1 MIDSHVEQSLSELE
15 IRRISMTRTIE
26 NKRVWFITGASK
38 GLGYAFT
45 CAALKA
51 GDNVVAVARTL
62 GNLEKLKDMYEESL
76 LPLNLDVSDREAV
89 FSTVEAAIKHF
100 GRLDIV
106 VNNAGIMTLGMIE
119 ELSEIDA
126 RKLMDINF
134 FGTLWVCQ
142 AVMPYLRAQRS
153 GHIIQITSIGA
164 IISGPMSGIYSASKF
179 AVEGMSEALAKE
191 AEHFGV
197 KLTMV
202 EPGGYWTN
210 LYISMNYSKPLD
222 SYGTLREELAKQ
234 YSEGSVDSDPSL
246 AAQAL
251 MKLVDNENPPLR
263 LILGSVVYDLAM
275 DTLETR
281 VATWKEWEAISR
293 ASEKA
298 IPAPEGYGAPEE

>member
-1 MIDSHVEQSLSELE
+1 
-15 IRRISMTRTIE
+15 MTHNIK

-51 GDNVVAVARTL
+51 GDKVVAVARTIDK
-62 GNLEKLKDMYEESL
+62 LETLKDMYQETL
-76 LPLNLDVSDREAV
+76 MPLNLDVTDREAV
-89 FSTVEAAIKHF
+89 FSTVKAAIEHF

-119 ELSEIDA
+119 ELSEIEA
-126 RKLMDINF
+126 RKMMDTNF
-134 FGTLWVCQ
+134 FGALWVCQ

-179 AVEGMSEALAKE
+179 ALEGMSEALAKE

-202 EPGGYWTN
+202 EPGGYWTD
-210 LYISMNYSKPLD
+210 LYLSMSYSDPLD

-234 YSEGSVDSDPSL
+234 YSEGSADSDPSL
-246 AAQAL
+246 AAEAL
-251 MKLVDNENPPLR
+251 MKLVDSNNPPLR
-263 LILGSVVYDLAM
+263 LILGSMVYDLAM
-275 DTLETR
+275 DTLKTR
-281 VATWKEWEAISR
+281 MDDWEEWEAVSR
-293 ASEKA
+293 ASENA
-298 IPAPEGYGAPEE
+298 IPAPEGYGVFKEEE

>member
-1 MIDSHVEQSLSELE
+1 
-15 IRRISMTRTIE
+15 MTLNIE
-26 NKRVWFITGASK
+26 NNRVWFITGASK

-51 GDNVVAVARTL
+51 GDKVVAVARTIDK
-62 GNLEKLKDMYEESL
+62 LEKLKDMYRETL
-76 LPLNLDVSDREAV
+76 LPLNLDVTDRKAV
-89 FSTVEAAIKHF
+89 FSTVEAAIEHF
-100 GRLDIV
+100 GRIDIV
-106 VNNAGIMTLGMIE
+106 VNNAGIMTLGMVE
-119 ELSEIDA
+119 ELSEFDA
-126 RKLMDINF
+126 RKLMDTNF
-134 FGTLWVCQ
+134 FGALWVCQ
-142 AVMPYLRAQRS
+142 AVMPYLRSQRS

-179 AVEGMSEALAKE
+179 ALEGMSEALAKE

-202 EPGGYWTN
+202 EPGGYWTD
-210 LYISMNYSKPLD
+210 LYISMGYSNPLD
-222 SYGTLREELAKQ
+222 SYETLREELAKQ

-246 AAQAL
+246 AAEAL
-251 MKLVDNENPPLR
+251 MKLVDSDNPPLR

-281 VATWKEWEAISR
+281 MATWKEWEEVSR

-298 IPAPEGYGAPEE
+298 IPAPEGYGASKK

>member
-1 MIDSHVEQSLSELE
+1 
-15 IRRISMTRTIE
+15 MTRKIDY
-26 NKRVWFITGASK
+26 KRVWFITGASK
-38 GLGYAFT
+38 GLGYAFA

-51 GDNVVAVARTL
+51 GDSVVAVARTI
-62 GNLEKLKDMYEESL
+62 GKLEKLKDSYQESL
-76 LPLNLDVSDREAV
+76 LPLNLDITDREAV
-89 FSTVEAAIKHF
+89 FSAVEVAIEHF

-126 RKLMDINF
+126 RKLMDTNF

-142 AVMPYLRAQRS
+142 AVMPYLRTQRS
-153 GHIIQITSIGA
+153 GHIIQISSIGG
-164 IISGPMSGIYSASKF
+164 IISSPMSGIYSASKF
-179 AVEGMSEALAKE
+179 ALEGMSEALAKE

-210 LYISMNYSKPLD
+210 LYISMNYSNPLD

-246 AAQAL
+246 AAEAL
-251 MKLVDNENPPLR
+251 MKLVDSDNPPLR

-275 DTLETR
+275 ATLETR
-281 VATWKEWEAISR
+281 MATWKEWEAISR

-298 IPAPEGYGAPEE
+298 IPAPEGYGVSEK